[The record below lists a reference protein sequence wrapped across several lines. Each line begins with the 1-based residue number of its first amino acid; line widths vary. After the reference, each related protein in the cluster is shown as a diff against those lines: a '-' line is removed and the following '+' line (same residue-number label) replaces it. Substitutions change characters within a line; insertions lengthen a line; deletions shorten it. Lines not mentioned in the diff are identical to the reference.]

1 MLLTTSEATTLS
13 WTPISS
19 PMAAK
24 SRVWIYSIFLALFI
38 FSSVPTLVRAEGET
52 ESKEKPSSVL
62 TLDASNFDEAIAKHP
77 FIVVEFYAPW

>member
-1 MLLTTSEATTLS
+1 
-13 WTPISS
+13 
-19 PMAAK
+19 MAAK